1 MFTARQY
8 RAKAHEYGTR
18 LKTARSPTEAAEY
31 RDLQQSYAS
40 LADNLDW
47 LTVNAGKTV
56 SSHTSAGSEPACAD
70 QRAEDNILR
79 CLGTAVILNWNTIPA
94 KLQRSLFDDAS
105 SIQNERG
112 APLKGVLARFLHDHK
127 DDAPRKQQN

>member
-1 MFTARQY
+1 MFTAQQY
-8 RAKAHEYGTR
+8 RAKADEYGAL
-18 LKTARSPTEAAEY
+18 LKNARSPAEATAY
-31 RDLQQSYAS
+31 RDLQQSYAA

-47 LTVNAGKTV
+47 LTVNAGKTI
-56 SSHTSAGSEPACAD
+56 SNPTGGQADSADAER
-70 QRAEDNILR
+70 RAEENILR

-112 APLKGVLARFLHDHK
+112 APLKGVLAQFLHDHK
-127 DDAPRKQQN
+127 DDASRKQRN

>member
-1 MFTARQY
+1 MFTTQQY
-8 RAKAHEYGTR
+8 RAKANEYGTR
-18 LKTARSPTEAAEY
+18 LKTARSPAEVAEY

-47 LTVNAGKTV
+47 LTVNAGKTI
-56 SSHTSAGSEPACAD
+56 SSHTGGGADADRCA
-70 QRAEDNILR
+70 EENILR

-112 APLKGVLARFLHDHK
+112 APLKGALAQFLHDHK